1 MASATVRRIIRG
13 VGANGYSQL
22 VSILVQIVSVPLFL
36 SVWSLEQYGQ
46 WLLLAAIPAYLA
58 MSDFGIVMIS
68 ANRVTILLASG
79 NIASARRALQSSQA
93 FLTVVSTLVAV
104 FSAVILLPPFLPMA
118 FEQRYALLFL
128 ILALICG
135 QVGGL
140 AESVFRSTQR
150 FATGVAFGATARLI
164 EWVGYCVGLWLG
176 GSFVAVALG
185 GLIARV
191 VVTGLM
197 LYRSTVGR
205 TDLQYGLSDA
215 SIEEVRVVLR
225 PALSYMAFTL
235 SNALTFQGL
244 TIVAG
249 LFLGPAQ
256 LVVFNTYRTISRVAV
271 QITSTLSHAVWP
283 EFSRLFGGAKSAVL
297 ELAYRRTLIIGMAL
311 ALGMSVATLV
321 SSPLFLGVWTH
332 QQVEFDLPL
341 MVVFVLYAAVAGT
354 CHTPRVLLMSTNS
367 HNALGIWAVAVSVLS
382 LAVSLLLANFMGL
395 FGIVWAMVAG
405 EVVLLIVTTCLVRRF
420 IKFELRKEEDVLA
433 N

>member
-1 MASATVRRIIRG
+1 MASATVRRVIRG

-22 VSILVQIVSVPLFL
+22 VSIVVQIVSVPLFL
-36 SVWSLEQYGQ
+36 SAWSLEQYGQ

-68 ANRVTILLASG
+68 ANRVTMLLASG
-79 NIASARRALQSSQA
+79 NITSARRALQSSQA
-93 FLTVVSTLVAV
+93 FLMLVSTLVAV
-104 FSAVILLPPFLPMA
+104 ISAVLLLPPFLPMP
-118 FEQRYALLFL
+118 FEQRCALLLL

-140 AESVFRSTQR
+140 AESVFRSTER

-164 EWVGYCVGLWLG
+164 EWVGYCLGLWLS
-176 GSFVAVALG
+176 GSFIAVALG
-185 GLIARV
+185 GLIARA

-197 LYRSTVGR
+197 LYRSTAGR

-215 SIEEVRVVLR
+215 SKEEVRIVLR

-283 EFSRLFGGAKSAVL
+283 EFSRLFGGSNSAML
-297 ELAYRRTLIIGMAL
+297 ELAYRRTMILGTAL
-311 ALGMSVATLV
+311 ALGMSVVTLV
-321 SSPLFLGVWTH
+321 GSPFFLGVWTH
-332 QQVEFDLPL
+332 QRVEFNFPL
-341 MVVFVLYAAVAGT
+341 MIVFVLYAAVAGT

-367 HNALGIWAVAVSVLS
+367 HNALGAWAVAVSVLT
-382 LAVSLLLANFMGL
+382 LAGSLLLANFMGL

-420 IKFELRKEEDVLA
+420 IKFELKKEEDVLA

>member
-22 VSILVQIVSVPLFL
+22 VTILVQIVSVPLFL

-68 ANRVTILLASG
+68 ANRVTMLLASG
-79 NIASARRALQSSQA
+79 SIASARRALQSSQA
-93 FLTVVSTLVAV
+93 FLTVVSTLVAA
-104 FSAVILLPPFLPMA
+104 FSAVLLLPPFLPMP
-118 FEQRYALLFL
+118 FGQRYALLFL

-135 QVGGL
+135 QIGGL

-176 GSFVAVALG
+176 GSFMAVALG
-185 GLIARV
+185 GLIARGI
-191 VVTGLM
+191 VTGLM
-197 LYRSTVGR
+197 LYRSTAGR

-215 SIEEVRVVLR
+215 SMEEVRVVLR

-283 EFSRLFGGAKSAVL
+283 EFSRLFGGSESALL

-332 QQVEFDLPL
+332 QQVQFDLPL
-341 MVVFVLYAAVAGT
+341 MIVFVLYAAVAGT
-354 CHTPRVLLMSTNS
+354 SHTPRVLLMSTNS
-367 HNALGIWAVAVSVLS
+367 HNALGMWAVAVSVLS

-395 FGIVWAMVAG
+395 FGIAWAMVAG

-420 IKFELRKEEDVLA
+420 FKFDLRKEEDVLA